1 MTASP
6 STLRFYVFFVLITL
20 LGFPLHELAHW
31 AMGEA
36 LGHDMAM
43 SLNRAA
49 PIGPLMPSMRD
60 QILISAA
67 GPLFTIL
74 VGLFGYGWALL
85 RGHRY
90 GYALLFASWF
100 ERLAAAFVSLFH
112 PNDEARISL
121 ALGLGKWTLPVLVVA
136 GLLLLL
142 WRASRRMDVGWKTN
156 ATLYVISSALV
167 AGVVSADEA
176 FFRLP

>member
-1 MTASP
+1 MTASL

-60 QILISAA
+60 QMLISAA

-74 VGLFGYGWALL
+74 VGLFGYGWVLL

-90 GYALLFASWF
+90 GYALLFMSWF

-121 ALGLGKWTLPVLVVA
+121 MLGLGKWTLPGLVVC

-142 WRASRRMDVGWKTN
+142 SHASRRTLVGWKTN
-156 ATLYVISSALV
+156 LVLYAISSVLV
-167 AGVVSADEA
+167 AAVVFADEA
-176 FFRLP
+176 FFRLR

>member
-1 MTASP
+1 MTAFPSP
-6 STLRFYVFFVLITL
+6 LRFYVFFVLITL
-20 LGFPLHELAHW
+20 LGLPLHEFAHW
-31 AMGEA
+31 AAGKA

-49 PIGPLMPSMRD
+49 PIGPQAPSMRD
-60 QILISAA
+60 QILITAA

-74 VGLFGYGWALL
+74 VGLFGYGWVLS

-90 GYALLFASWF
+90 GYALLFVAWF

-121 ALGLGKWTLPVLVVA
+121 ALGLGKWTLPGLVVC

-142 WRASRRMDVGWKTN
+142 WHAARRADVGWKSN
-156 ATLYVISSALV
+156 VALYAISSVLV
-167 AGVVSADEA
+167 AAVVFTDEA
-176 FFRLP
+176 FFRLR